1 MNLEEISVVIP
12 SWNGAQ
18 LLPACLDS
26 LRAQTW
32 SRSEVIVVDNAS
44 TDATVSLVQRHYPEV
59 QVIAMPC
66 NRGFS
71 SAVNVGICAAQ
82 GEFVA
87 VLNQDVEVDPQWLEE
102 LAATAL
108 AHPEAG
114 AVASKILLW
123 ARRDHFHSA
132 GDLYRL
138 DGIPVN
144 RGVWEKDQ
152 GQYDAETEVFG
163 ACGGAALYRSRALDE
178 IGTFDESLFMYC
190 EDVDLAWRQ
199 QLAGW
204 HTIYAPRAVAFHHL
218 SASGGGVTAS
228 YYSGRNTILVMAKNM
243 PHPLLRKYWRPILA
257 AQLRIAKEALGAWRG
272 AAARARLRGQM
283 AGLLTWPRVLSQ
295 RRAVQRSCRVS
306 PEYLEGLLQP
316 VDQTSRRPYHSEAD
330 HGGL

>member
-1 MNLEEISVVIP
+1 MDAEQVSVVIP
-12 SWNGAQ
+12 SWNGAR

-26 LRAQTW
+26 LREQTW

-44 TDATVSLVQRHYPEV
+44 TDETVTLVQREYSEV
-59 QVIAMPC
+59 RVIALAR

-71 SAVNVGICAAQ
+71 SAVNVGICAAE

-102 LAATAL
+102 LAVTAL

-114 AVASKILLW
+114 AVASKIMLW
-123 ARRDHFHSA
+123 ARRDHLHSA

-163 ACGGAALYRSRALDE
+163 ACGGAALYRIRALDE
-178 IGTFDESLFMYC
+178 IGTFDESFFMYC

-204 HTIYAPRAVAFHHL
+204 RAVYAPRAIAFHHL

-228 YYSGRNTILVMAKNM
+228 YYSGRNTILVIAKNM
-243 PHPLLRKYWRPILA
+243 PCPLLLKYWRAILA
-257 AQLRIAKEALGAWRG
+257 AQLRIGKEAVCAWRG

-283 AGLLTWPRVLSQ
+283 AGLLTWPRVLNQ

-306 PEYLEGLLQP
+306 LEYLEGLLQP
-316 VDQTSRRPYHSEAD
+316 ID
-330 HGGL
+330 